1 MLEFSKRTNTL
12 EQHEYKYTLQDVS
25 EPHLYRLLYTYDE
38 VPKIPFN
45 HRHVP
50 MYPPDNIWIT
60 DTTFR
65 DGQQASV
72 PYTTEQ
78 VVTLFKLLHE
88 LGGPKGIIR
97 QCEFFVYSKR
107 DREALDAC
115 RARGYEFPEITSWIR
130 ATPADFRLVKEIG
143 IPETGILCS
152 CSDYHIFHKLHLTRA
167 QAMDQFLGVVKDA
180 LSIGVRPRVH
190 LEDITRADFYGFVVP
205 LALELGKL
213 SAESGIPIKIR
224 ACDTLGLGVSYPG
237 VALPRSVPGIAYG
250 LWHHAGFASD
260 LLEWHGHNDF
270 YRAVTNAGTAW
281 LYGMSGVNC
290 TLLGIG
296 ERTGNT
302 PLEAMVFEYAALR
315 GTLDGMQTTVITD
328 IANYYRDVIGYEIP
342 PMTPFVG
349 ADFNTTR
356 AGIHAD
362 GLLKDKEIYTV
373 FNTEL
378 LLKAPIRVMVNQAS
392 GAAGLLHWIK
402 NEFHLPAD
410 YPLDKRDP
418 RLVPVLNWIEGEY
431 QDGRVSGI
439 TDGELHTVLRTLA
452 PDLLSELE
460 TARDA
465 VAAAE

>member
-1 MLEFSKRTNTL
+1 MLEFSRRSNTL
-12 EQHEYKYTLQDVS
+12 EQSEYRYDLQDVA
-25 EPHLYRLLYTYDE
+25 EPQLYRLLYSYDE

-50 MYPPDNIWIT
+50 MHPPDEIWIT

-65 DGQQASV
+65 DGQQALV

-78 VVTLFKLLHE
+78 IVTLYRLMHD
-88 LGGPKGIIR
+88 LGGAKGIIR
-97 QCEFFVYSKR
+97 QCEFFIYSKR
-107 DREALDAC
+107 DREALEAC
-115 RARGYEFPEITSWIR
+115 RALGFEYPQITSWIR
-130 ATPADFRLVKEIG
+130 AVGKDFQLVKDIG
-143 IPETGILCS
+143 IAETGILCS

-180 LSIGVRPRVH
+180 LAIGVRPRVH
-190 LEDITRADFYGFVVP
+190 LEDLTRADFYGFVVP
-205 LALELGKL
+205 LALELSRL
-213 SAESGIPIKIR
+213 STESGIPIKIR

-250 LWHHAGFASD
+250 LWHYAGFPSEM
-260 LLEWHGHNDF
+260 LEWHGHNDF
-270 YRAVTNAGTAW
+270 YRAVVNAGTAW
-281 LYGMSGVNC
+281 LYGISAANC

-315 GTLDGMQTTVITD
+315 GTLDGMDTTVITE
-328 IANYYRDVIGYEIP
+328 IANYYRDEIGYDIP
-342 PMTPFVG
+342 PMTPLVG

-378 LLKAPIRVMVNQAS
+378 LLNAPIRVMVNQAS

-402 NEFHLPAD
+402 TEYHVPD
-410 YPLDKRDP
+410 SYRLDKRDP
-418 RLVPVLNWIEGEY
+418 RLTPVLAWIEDEY
-431 QDGRVSGI
+431 KGGRVSGI
-439 TDGELHTVLRTLA
+439 TDLELRTALSTLA
-452 PDLLSELE
+452 PDLLAELKGL
-460 TARDA
+460 TKPAD
-465 VAAAE
+465 